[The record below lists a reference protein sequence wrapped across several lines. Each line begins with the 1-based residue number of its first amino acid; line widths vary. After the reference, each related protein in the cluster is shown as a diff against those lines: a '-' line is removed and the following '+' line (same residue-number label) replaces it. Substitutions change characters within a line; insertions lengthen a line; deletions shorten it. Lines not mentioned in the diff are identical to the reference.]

1 MQPLFSLQT
10 DGTYVSAPSWTGR
23 FWPFRELRPERGLHS
38 RIPSFSLFAKEPLIL
53 NFRRF
58 ALRNNPRRRA
68 ALVLPRA
75 AEVFESRVLL
85 SGAPAAEVVEEAAE
99 PVPAAGPVFA
109 DGDPGEIPLE
119 GPGEIPPEGPGE
131 IPGES
136 PGEEPGGDFPG
147 EEVSITRITELVKTV
162 ENGVVTITGQVASLT
177 GGDEI
182 VFNIDGSDVG
192 SVTVDANGSFSFSFA
207 YPSDFVIIVTAFDAD
222 GIEGETRILI

>member
-1 MQPLFSLQT
+1 L
-10 DGTYVSAPSWTGR
+10 
-23 FWPFRELRPERGLHS
+23 
-38 RIPSFSLFAKEPLIL
+38 L

-58 ALRNNPRRRA
+58 VLRNNPRRRA

-75 AEVFESRVLL
+75 AEVCESRVLL
-85 SGAPAAEVVEEAAE
+85 SGAPAAEIVEEAAE
-99 PVPAAGPVFA
+99 DTAAEPAPATGPVLA
-109 DGDPGEIPLE
+109 DGDPGEIP
-119 GPGEIPPEGPGE
+119 GEL
-131 IPGES
+131 
-136 PGEEPGGDFPG
+136 PGEEPGGELPG

-222 GIEGETRILI
+222 GIEGESRILI

>member
-1 MQPLFSLQT
+1 M
-10 DGTYVSAPSWTGR
+10 
-23 FWPFRELRPERGLHS
+23 
-38 RIPSFSLFAKEPLIL
+38 L

-58 ALRNNPRRRA
+58 VLRNNPRRRA

-75 AEVFESRVLL
+75 AEVCESRVLL
-85 SGAPAAEVVEEAAE
+85 SGAPAAEIVEEAAE
-99 PVPAAGPVFA
+99 DTAAEPAPATGPVLA
-109 DGDPGEIPLE
+109 DGD
-119 GPGEIPPEGPGE
+119 PGEIPPEGPGE
-131 IPGES
+131 IPGEL
-136 PGEEPGGDFPG
+136 PGEEPGGELPG

-222 GIEGETRILI
+222 GIEGESRILI